1 MDEIIK
7 QAVDYI
13 EENVVFDCNREQLLD
28 WIDYM
33 IDGDDTPDMT
43 DLDAVVNWIES
54 EYYGIEVA

>member
-1 MDEIIK
+1 MNETIK
-7 QAVDYI
+7 QAIDYI
-13 EENVVFDCNREQLLD
+13 EENTDFDLDRERLLD